1 MLKQNTLGGS
11 FTLHGKGLHT
21 GLNLVV
27 TFNPAPE
34 NHGYKIQRIDLP
46 GEPIIDAVAEN
57 VVETTRGTVLQQG
70 EARCSTVEHA
80 LAALYALG
88 VDNCLLQVNGPEVPI
103 LDGSAEIYV
112 ENIRHVGVAEQNA
125 PKDWYVVHKKIE
137 VRDDQTGSV
146 ITILPDEQF
155 SITAMIAFQSRVL
168 NSQFATLDDMS
179 HFEQEIAPART
190 FCFVR
195 EVEMMLAA
203 GLIRGGDLDNAIVIY
218 ENQTT
223 QEKLDRLADRIG
235 APHHNATELGFLQPK
250 PLVWENEPARH
261 KLLDIIG
268 DMALIGKPIKG
279 RIIATRPGHTVNNK
293 FARLMRKE
301 IRAHRVQAPFYD
313 PNKAPIMDI
322 NRIKRLLPHRYP
334 MLFVDKVIE
343 MDANSIVAMK
353 NITGNEPF
361 FQGHFPGEP
370 VVPGVI
376 LIEALAQTGGLLVLN
391 NMEHPE
397 DYSTYFLRI
406 DNAKFTQKVVPGDTL
421 LFKAAFT
428 APFSHHIAQM
438 HGYVFVGENVVAEA
452 SLTAQVIPNHHE

>member
-34 NHGYKIQRIDLP
+34 NYGYKIQRIDLP
-46 GEPIIDAVAEN
+46 GEPIIDAIAEN
-57 VVETTRGTVLQQG
+57 VVETTRGTVLAKG

-88 VDNCLLQVNGPEVPI
+88 VDNCLIQVNGPEVPI

-112 ENIRHVGVAEQNA
+112 QNIRHVGVVEQNA
-125 PKDWYVVHKKIE
+125 PKDYYVVHKKIE
-137 VRDDQTGSV
+137 VRDDEKGSC

-155 SITAMIAFQSRVL
+155 SITAMIAFQSKVL
-168 NSQFATLDDMS
+168 SSQFATLDDMNK
-179 HFEQEIAPART
+179 FEEDIAPART

-195 EVEMMLAA
+195 EVEMMLEA
-203 GLIRGGDLDNAIVIY
+203 GLIKGGDLDNAIVIY
-218 ENQTT
+218 ENQKT
-223 QEKLDRLADRIG
+223 QEEIDKLAKRIG
-235 APHHNATELGFLQPK
+235 APHHDATELGFLQTK
-250 PLVWENEPARH
+250 PLQWENEPARH

-301 IRAHRVQAPFYD
+301 IRTHKIQAPFYD
-313 PNKAPIMDI
+313 PNRPPLMDI
-322 NRIKRLLPHRYP
+322 NRIKTLLPHRYP
-334 MLFVDKVIE
+334 MLFVDKIIE
-343 MDANSIVAMK
+343 MNAQSIVGIK
-353 NITGNEPF
+353 NVTGNEPF

-370 VVPGVI
+370 VMPGVL
-376 LIEALAQTGGLLVLN
+376 LIEALAQTGGILVLSN
-391 NMEHPE
+391 LDHPE
-397 DYSTYFLRI
+397 EFSTYFLRI
-406 DNAKFTQKVVPGDTL
+406 DNCKFTQKVVPGDTL
-421 LFKAAFT
+421 LFKAYFT
-428 APFSHHIAQM
+428 APFRHNIVQM
-438 HGYVFVGENVVAEA
+438 SGHVFVGENVVAEA
-452 SLTAQVIPNHHE
+452 DLVAQVIKNS